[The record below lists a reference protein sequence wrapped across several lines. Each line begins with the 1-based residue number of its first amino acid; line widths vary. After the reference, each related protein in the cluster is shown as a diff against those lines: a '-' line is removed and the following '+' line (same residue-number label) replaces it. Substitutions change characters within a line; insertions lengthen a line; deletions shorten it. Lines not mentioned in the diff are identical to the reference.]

1 MRLQRKEYL
10 ALTGLALLAL
20 SSCGR
25 KVPSQTGGDY
35 PTLVVETSDQT
46 LQTTYS
52 ATIRGRQDVA
62 IYPQVSGKITEVR
75 VNEGQPVKK
84 GSVLFV
90 IDQIPYQAALR
101 AAQADYAA
109 AQVGVESAQLDY
121 DSTKELHDNRVVSS
135 YELQTSLNA
144 LHKAQATLAQAQ
156 AKLIEAENNLSYT
169 SVTSPS
175 DGVVG
180 TLPYKEGALVSA
192 SMSEPLTTVS
202 DNSQMYVYF
211 SMNENKLLD
220 MARRYGTLDRALSDM
235 PDLSLKLSD
244 GTIYEHTGRVASI
257 SGVINESTGTVSLR
271 AEFPNP
277 DRLLH
282 SGANGSVIVPESYA
296 GVIVIPQEATF
307 DLQDKVFVYKVVDG
321 VAHSTQI
328 TVSPLN
334 DGKRYIVL
342 SGLETGDEI
351 VASGAGLLRD
361 GVRVKASKDSD
372 VER

>member
-25 KVPSQTGGDY
+25 EVPSQTGGDY

>member
-25 KVPSQTGGDY
+25 EVPSQTGGDY

-244 GTIYEHTGRVASI
+244 GTIYDHTGRVASI

-321 VAHSTQI
+321 VAHSAQI